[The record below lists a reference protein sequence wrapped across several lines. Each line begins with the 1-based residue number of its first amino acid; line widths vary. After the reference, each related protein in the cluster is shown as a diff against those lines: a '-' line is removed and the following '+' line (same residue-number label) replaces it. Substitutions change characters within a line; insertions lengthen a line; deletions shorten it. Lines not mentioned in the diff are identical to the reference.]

1 MPSFLDELGSVDRQ
15 AVMQMIALAVQQNGG
30 AVNGN
35 VIPAVREQ
43 LLRRWQV
50 QYADAD
56 VLRAIEV
63 TVAAMQPPQPP
74 SSAAAHA
81 VAAPAPTQAATHPAA
96 STTAAASGSAAS
108 TTLDP
113 EAQVG
118 LLFSW
123 LHAYS
128 VVAATNHN
136 GSSAHLPPAPPDL
149 DEKICH
155 ALQAVLAMGHNRA
168 LARRVHAQARTF
180 AGALPAGSHEQQAA
194 ARAQGLVE
202 AVYNVIVGQSPT
214 SAYSALP
221 PLQASGRAA
230 LLAALDKVGVYA
242 RDDPFPPVQTVPCER
257 RTGCRLMDAN
267 NQPVRA
273 ANGSFS
279 FDVLRPTTS
288 KEGGGSGGGGG
299 GEEKSSLGGVSGGVS
314 GGVGG
319 GGTAVA
325 GPGPGGSVALGPYP
339 GSGRCYAILDTLKR
353 AIYGEVVL
361 ACVVTVETVAPNSNT
376 AAAAAAAAG
385 GGGGG
390 GGCGEAGGG
399 GDAAAAS
406 VVLRMS
412 NERVAIKCISKAS
425 VLRMQQRGGPM
436 NENPLKEVRCLSFLT
451 RRMSGW
457 LAGPEVIRGD
467 PARVLPMVDCVED
480 RDHIFLVMP
489 CLNQEVFDV
498 VEERGG
504 AFPEQGAAEMLAQIL
519 GGLEVA
525 HSLGLAHHDM
535 SLENLMTDTQ
545 GGCVIIDW
553 GMVVKVP
560 LTDRGRAVKIASK
573 ASWPCRCGKLLYL
586 APEILSATEA
596 SEAFDPFKLDVWACG
611 IMLFILL
618 TGVPPWSVETGPLPS
633 DARFQHVCRGD
644 LHVLLNAWGITLSE
658 DAVALLQ
665 SLLWGDPNRRPSLPE
680 IRASPWYRRLLG

>member
-43 LLRRWQV
+43 L
-50 QYADAD
+50 
-56 VLRAIEV
+56 
-63 TVAAMQPPQPP
+63 VAAMQPPQPP

-314 GGVGG
+314 GGV
-319 GGTAVA
+319 
-325 GPGPGGSVALGPYP
+325 
-339 GSGRCYAILDTLKR
+339 
-353 AIYGEVVL
+353 
-361 ACVVTVETVAPNSNT
+361 
-376 AAAAAAAAG
+376 
-385 GGGGG
+385 
-390 GGCGEAGGG
+390 
-399 GDAAAAS
+399 
-406 VVLRMS
+406 
-412 NERVAIKCISKAS
+412 
-425 VLRMQQRGGPM
+425 
-436 NENPLKEVRCLSFLT
+436 
-451 RRMSGW
+451 
-457 LAGPEVIRGD
+457 
-467 PARVLPMVDCVED
+467 
-480 RDHIFLVMP
+480 
-489 CLNQEVFDV
+489 
-498 VEERGG
+498 
-504 AFPEQGAAEMLAQIL
+504 
-519 GGLEVA
+519 
-525 HSLGLAHHDM
+525 
-535 SLENLMTDTQ
+535 
-545 GGCVIIDW
+545 
-553 GMVVKVP
+553 
-560 LTDRGRAVKIASK
+560 
-573 ASWPCRCGKLLYL
+573 
-586 APEILSATEA
+586 
-596 SEAFDPFKLDVWACG
+596 
-611 IMLFILL
+611 
-618 TGVPPWSVETGPLPS
+618 
-633 DARFQHVCRGD
+633 
-644 LHVLLNAWGITLSE
+644 
-658 DAVALLQ
+658 
-665 SLLWGDPNRRPSLPE
+665 
-680 IRASPWYRRLLG
+680 